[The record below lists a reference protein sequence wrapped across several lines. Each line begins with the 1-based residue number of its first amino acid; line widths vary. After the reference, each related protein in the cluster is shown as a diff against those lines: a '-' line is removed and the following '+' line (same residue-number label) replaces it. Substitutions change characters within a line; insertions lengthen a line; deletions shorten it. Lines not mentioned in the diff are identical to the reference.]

1 MRKAFS
7 VQLQCPGSQKKTAAL
22 EMIIKR
28 GGKTLFSLSPTFC
41 KAFQKLTSKLFFS
54 FQDIVICLANT
65 AISLGLS
72 YLVVGE
78 ALNMEGSPDFHSIR
92 VCPAGQEETSIVLCE
107 KRAP

>member
-7 VQLQCPGSQKKTAAL
+7 VQLQCPGSQKKTAL

-28 GGKTLFSLSPTFC
+28 GKNSVFFVSDILQSLSEVDIKT
-41 KAFQKLTSKLFFS
+41 FFS

-65 AISLGLS
+65 AISSGLS

-78 ALNMEGSPDFHSIR
+78 ALNMEG
-92 VCPAGQEETSIVLCE
+92 
-107 KRAP
+107 

>member
-22 EMIIKR
+22 EMINKR
-28 GGKTLFSLSPTFC
+28 GKNSVFFVSDILQSLSEVDIKTV
-41 KAFQKLTSKLFFS
+41 FFS

-65 AISLGLS
+65 AISSGLS

-78 ALNMEGSPDFHSIR
+78 ALNMEG
-92 VCPAGQEETSIVLCE
+92 
-107 KRAP
+107 